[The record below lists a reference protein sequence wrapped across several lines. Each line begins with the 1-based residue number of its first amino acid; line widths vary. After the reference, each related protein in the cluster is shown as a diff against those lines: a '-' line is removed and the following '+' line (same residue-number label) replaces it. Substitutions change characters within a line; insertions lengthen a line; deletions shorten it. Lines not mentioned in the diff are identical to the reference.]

1 MFQPSGGINSRF
13 SLASSARPRKGNRTV
28 VHLRHFRVNFNRERG
43 LALPWVR
50 VALLFGALAT
60 RKSCFSGPQVP
71 RGCSHALLAE
81 RDIQV
86 QLRHPEIPN
95 SNDEQAGE
103 VSGIALPKME
113 ASGVSDAGNVE
124 RPVNPAAPIQLTPSH
139 TEDPGEA
146 APSMGHALIG
156 RRKYHLVPWSKN
168 SISQT
173 LGPVRW
179 SSSKQRQDSSP

>member
-1 MFQPSGGINSRF
+1 MRSKPGGPKRF
-13 SLASSARPRKGNRTV
+13 YRLEHRASTGSSDRALEFGIFFTPLMEKLVGNTSA
-28 VHLRHFRVNFNRERG
+28 
-43 LALPWVR
+43 
-50 VALLFGALAT
+50 AT
-60 RKSCFSGPQVP
+60 CQR
-71 RGCSHALLAE
+71 
-81 RDIQV
+81 
-86 QLRHPEIPN
+86 
-95 SNDEQAGE
+95 E

-124 RPVNPAAPIQLTPSH
+124 RAVNPAAPIQLTPSH